1 MFIIAIISTSYYS
14 NFVFNSKVSE
24 TGKRLKSLLA
34 EEVKPAID
42 MISECVADWY
52 KLGQAN
58 YVQVQILE
66 KDIESFEHSI
76 FEIKEALSRIKIDL
90 QNELLVNR
98 AKNSCSISKDPHRL
112 NGGMK
117 LDVHVSL

>member
-1 MFIIAIISTSYYS
+1 MLNFINIFKYCL
-14 NFVFNSKVSE
+14 KVSE

-52 KLGQAN
+52 KMGQAN

-66 KDIESFEHSI
+66 KDIGTFEHSI
-76 FEIKEALSRIKIDL
+76 YEIKEALSRIKIDL
-90 QNELLVNR
+90 QNELSNR
-98 AKNSCSISKDPHRL
+98 PKNNCPIIKDQHRM

-117 LDVHVSL
+117 MDVHVSC

>member
-1 MFIIAIISTSYYS
+1 MQ
-14 NFVFNSKVSE
+14 VSE
-24 TGKRLKSLLA
+24 TGKRLKSLLT

-66 KDIESFEHSI
+66 KDIDGFENSI
-76 FEIKEALSRIKIDL
+76 YEIKEALSRIKIDL
-90 QNELLVNR
+90 NNEFSESPKHNCNTTKESHRVNR
-98 AKNSCSISKDPHRL
+98 SKMD
-112 NGGMK
+112 
-117 LDVHVSL
+117 HVSF